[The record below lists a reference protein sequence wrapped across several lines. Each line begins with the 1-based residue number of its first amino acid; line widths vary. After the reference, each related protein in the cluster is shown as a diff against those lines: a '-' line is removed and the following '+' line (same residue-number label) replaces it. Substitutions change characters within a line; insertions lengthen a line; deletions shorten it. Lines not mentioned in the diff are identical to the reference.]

1 MLESGAFSCMVLN
14 QLWFAPYKHGCPANF
29 FCLSVCNML
38 WIPQWTTK
46 GGHVCI
52 CIWVVPVV
60 GTSNLKNVQIWCIFQ
75 VMSKEV
81 TAYLTTMS
89 RTNSCHKT
97 KRPPHRVSW
106 FCFVTL
112 KEIKLSFFFV
122 IKYLYPLKKILSHL
136 QKNTWYSCSTL
147 TVEVIQNKMGYQ
159 TQTRLRG
166 WFSQNSFYSFWW
178 VQRQKHKLSIIIF
191 SIQNTSLIR
200 CSKVMKKTYR
210 YIDIIAVKKIW
221 SSNNTVWLQLA
232 KK

>member
-1 MLESGAFSCMVLN
+1 MLEGRAFSCMVLN

-89 RTNSCHKT
+89 RTNSYHKT
-97 KRPPHRVSW
+97 KRTPHRVSW
-106 FCFVTL
+106 FCFVFLGNYTVFIGNIVSQQLSWLKKTMQQLKGLPNPEATYFMITL

-122 IKYLYPLKKILSHL
+122 LKYLYPLKKILSHL

-147 TVEVIQNKMGYQ
+147 T
-159 TQTRLRG
+159 TQGT
-166 WFSQNSFYSFWW
+166 
-178 VQRQKHKLSIIIF
+178 
-191 SIQNTSLIR
+191 
-200 CSKVMKKTYR
+200 
-210 YIDIIAVKKIW
+210 
-221 SSNNTVWLQLA
+221 
-232 KK
+232 